1 MRQKITPIFE
11 CFELGIN
18 RVGKKLGFAFAVVI
32 LQLVS
37 LVGFASPGG
46 NDPVHSNGGSTRGS
60 ILQSEQPFCSI
71 LLDTTMENFHE
82 IVLEFVSPPGLRIVG
97 GYIDLEFENALR
109 PGLLVTQHFSAANF
123 RMLGDGYQ
131 YITGQ
136 TEDGSSEGIIRIDLS
151 RLLGP
156 DGSFQSILRIRIED
170 LGGEGGDLGKL
181 RSLDGEGFTDV
192 LIIAPID
199 PLDDDPTRV
208 ISLNVTQQEPSIAD
222 ESLVE
227 GVLLNGITSDPK
239 AIAFSQF
246 EFGIALVANPV
257 SESCRLRN
265 DSQEAKNIAVVNAV
279 GAVQMF
285 VTVLANSTRN
295 VDVAHLPP
303 GVYLLVD
310 PMGKHLPIR
319 MMVCR

>member
-1 MRQKITPIFE
+1 MRRKITP
-11 CFELGIN
+11 CFEWLELRIN
-18 RVGKKLGFAFAVVI
+18 RVGKKMGFAFAVVM

-37 LVGFASPGG
+37 FVGFASPGG

-71 LLDTTMENFHE
+71 LLDTTMGNFHE

-97 GYIDLEFENALR
+97 GYMNLEFENALR

-136 TEDGSSEGIIRIDLS
+136 TEDGSSDSIIRIDLS

-199 PLDDDPTRV
+199 PLEADPTHV
-208 ISLNVTQQEPSIAD
+208 ISSNVTQQAPSIAD
-222 ESLVE
+222 ESSIE
-227 GVLLNGITSDPK
+227 GDLLNGITSDPK
-239 AIAFSQF
+239 TIAFSHIK
-246 EFGIALVANPV
+246 FGIALVANPV
-257 SESCRLRN
+257 SEICRLRN
-265 DSQEAKNIAVVNAV
+265 DSQEAQDIAVVNAF
-279 GAVQMF
+279 GAVQMC
-285 VTVLANSTRN
+285 VTVLPNSTRT
-295 VDVAHLPP
+295 VDVTHLPP
-303 GVYLLVD
+303 GVYILVD
-310 PMGKHLPIR
+310 PTGKNLPIR
-319 MMVCR
+319 MMVSR